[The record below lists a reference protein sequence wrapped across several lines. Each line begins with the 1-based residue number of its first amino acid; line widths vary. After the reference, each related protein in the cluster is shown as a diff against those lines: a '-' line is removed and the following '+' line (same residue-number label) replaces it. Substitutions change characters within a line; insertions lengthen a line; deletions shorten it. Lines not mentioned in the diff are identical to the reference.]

1 MPIADTLPLSGTVIK
16 MSSGNCNGLWE
27 IKPHPLRTTD
37 LQQGHSYEGLEHSTA
52 MCSREERPQKMGR
65 KYPPGGRMAGI
76 LKKWK
81 PEKTPSSEGD
91 GLCSE
96 KS

>member
-1 MPIADTLPLSGTVIK
+1 MPIAHTLPLPGTAIK

-27 IKPHPLRTTD
+27 IKPPPLRTTD
-37 LQQGHSYEGLEHSTA
+37 LHQGHRYEGLEHSIA
-52 MCSREERPQKMGR
+52 MCSREERPHKMGR

-76 LKKWK
+76 LEQWK